1 MNAYRITDNTGTEF
15 LVMARN
21 TTTAHTTG
29 TEILADFTTNYGERK
44 VATVSP
50 I

>member
-1 MNAYRITDNTGTEF
+1 MNAYRITDNAGTEF

-21 TTTAHTTG
+21 TTAATATG
-29 TEILADFTTNYGERK
+29 AEILADFTANYGERK

>member
-29 TEILADFTTNYGERK
+29 TEILTNFTTHYGERK

>member
-21 TTTAHTTG
+21 TTAATTTG